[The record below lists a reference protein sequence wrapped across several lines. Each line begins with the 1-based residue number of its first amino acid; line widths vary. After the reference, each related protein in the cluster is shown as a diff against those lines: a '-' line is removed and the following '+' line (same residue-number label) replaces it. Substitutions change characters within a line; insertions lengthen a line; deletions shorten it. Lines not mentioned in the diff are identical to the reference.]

1 MTNQT
6 FSSQAEAIDIML
18 VSHTNAGKTTL
29 LRTLLGKDVGEVL
42 DAPDVT
48 KAVSAYDLVVD
59 DNIGALRLWD
69 TPGFGDSFRL
79 DKRLRQKHRWIAWM
93 SRELWD
99 RYQNP
104 RLWRSQRVALD
115 LRDRA
120 SVILYLVNSLERPV
134 DAVYIAP
141 ELEALT
147 LIGKP
152 VLVILNQCSDVTPSE
167 QSSQRISEWHKT
179 LAGFPIVRNILRLDS
194 YTRCWLQELVLL
206 DEIGRVLPE
215 RSKSRYCALAQIL
228 HAGHQARFDASVNA
242 IAEYLLSVARDKIE
256 LNQNW
261 FESLQDLW
269 SKIRKKIPWGK
280 KEELQPHE
288 LAMESLTQ
296 RFINETKTVTDRLI
310 VINRLSGVSA
320 GDIVETVGK
329 GFSIDAPADT
339 STSALAGGVISGAIA
354 GLGADLMSGGLTLGT
369 GVLVGAVLG
378 AASAAALAKGYN
390 VYSCKGMKV
399 IGWSADS
406 LMEAATKSVMLYLAI
421 AHFGRGQGE
430 WRRKDDPEHWIDLV
444 GNSIS
449 SHKERMLQLWGKAT
463 VDDEI
468 EPTRHECAA
477 VLKSV
482 LVESLLSLYP
492 ETPDYLSS
500 PKTACL

>member
-6 FSSQAEAIDIML
+6 CSSPAEAIDIML

-79 DKRLRQKHRWIAWM
+79 DKRLRLKHRWIAWM

-134 DAVYIAP
+134 DAIYIVP

-152 VLVILNQCSDVTPSE
+152 VLVILNQCSDVAPSE

-179 LAGFPIVRNILRLDS
+179 LADFPIVRNFLRLDS

-215 RSKSRYCALAQIL
+215 RSKNAYCALAQIL
-228 HAGHQARFDASVNA
+228 HAGHQTRFDASVNA
-242 IAEYLLSVARDKIE
+242 IAEYLLTVARDKIE
-256 LNQNW
+256 LNQSW

-269 SKIRKKIPWGK
+269 STIRKRIPWGK
-280 KEELQPHE
+280 KEEMQPHE

-369 GVLVGAVLG
+369 GVLVGAILG

-449 SHKERMLQLWGKAT
+449 SHKERMLQLWGKAA

-468 EPTRHECAA
+468 EPTRHECAT

-482 LVESLLSLYP
+482 LVEVLLSLYP